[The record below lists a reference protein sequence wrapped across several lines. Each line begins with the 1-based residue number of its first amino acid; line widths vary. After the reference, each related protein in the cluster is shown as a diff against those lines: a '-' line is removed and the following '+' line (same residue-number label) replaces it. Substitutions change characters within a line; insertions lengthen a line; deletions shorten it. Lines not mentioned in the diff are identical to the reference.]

1 MYGDACNIP
10 SCRAP
15 LDLYVI
21 VWFIATY
28 HNSYAI
34 IVVVMAF
41 VALEAARP
49 EIVTTYDVYDAA

>member
-1 MYGDACNIP
+1 
-10 SCRAP
+10 